1 MKIALI
7 IGRIVL
13 GGLFTFSAISF
24 FFGLGEMP
32 PMEGKALNFMS
43 GLAGSGYFMVF
54 LKIIELVCG
63 IAILSGQFTA
73 LAAVILVPITINILL
88 FHAFLDPKT
97 VAVSI
102 VLFALNIFILFAN
115 KERFIPILARK

>member
-24 FFGLGEMP
+24 LFGLGEMP

-54 LKIIELVCG
+54 LKVVGDEGLEPPTSSVEAG
-63 IAILSGQFTA
+63 
-73 LAAVILVPITINILL
+73 VY
-88 FHAFLDPKT
+88 K
-97 VAVSI
+97 
-102 VLFALNIFILFAN
+102 
-115 KERFIPILARK
+115 